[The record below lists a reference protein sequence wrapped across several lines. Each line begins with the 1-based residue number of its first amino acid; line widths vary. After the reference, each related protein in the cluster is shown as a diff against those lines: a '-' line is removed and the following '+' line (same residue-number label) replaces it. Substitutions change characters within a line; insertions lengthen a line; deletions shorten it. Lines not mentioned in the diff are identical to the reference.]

1 MLRPIVAGV
10 IVIACT
16 LVYAVPPSG
25 AATMGGDVKKELQ
38 TAIFH
43 ASELAQRGT
52 AVAASKLHLQHVIN
66 CLEGPTG
73 ANFKAAAG
81 YPCSGQGQGIIPDL
95 KAEVA
100 AKVQGADQA
109 LQQATISWNLAL
121 QGITKE
127 TVNEVQPW
135 AKVVADH
142 LKAALDALAG

>member
-1 MLRPIVAGV
+1 MRSIVAGV
-10 IVIACT
+10 IVIACL
-16 LVYAVPPSG
+16 LVYAAPPSG
-25 AATMGGDVKKELQ
+25 AAMMGGDVKKELQ

-43 ASELAQRGT
+43 AGELAQRGT

-81 YPCSGQGQGIIPDL
+81 YPCEGQGQGIIPDL
-95 KAEVA
+95 KAQVT
-100 AKVQGADQA
+100 AKVQGAEQA
-109 LQQATISWNLAL
+109 LQQATISWNLAV

-127 TVNEVQPW
+127 TVSEVQPW

-142 LKAALDALAG
+142 LKAALGALGG

>member
-1 MLRPIVAGV
+1 MRIIATGLIT
-10 IVIACT
+10 IACM

-52 AVAASKLHLQHVIN
+52 AVATSKLHVQHVIN
-66 CLEGPTG
+66 CLEGPGG
-73 ANFKAAAG
+73 ANYKADAG
-81 YPCSGQGQGIIPDL
+81 YPCQGMGQGIIPDL
-95 KAEVA
+95 KAQVA

-109 LQQATISWNLAL
+109 LQQATIAWNLAV
-121 QGITKE
+121 QGLTKE

-142 LKAALDALAG
+142 LKSALGALGG